1 MKPRDKSFDI
11 LKAIAI
17 FLVIWQHCISC
28 LGYGMEMLDTFVGR
42 AICLINMPLFMFIVG
57 YFSKSSIMA
66 SFKDMLMK
74 KWHTLIVPMLIFCL
88 ASAAIDAAAI
98 PMAYID
104 LIGVGG

>member
-1 MKPRDKSFDI
+1 MAALHIIPRIRNGD
-11 LKAIAI
+11 
-17 FLVIWQHCISC
+17 V
-28 LGYGMEMLDTFVGR
+28 GYFCRR

-104 LIGVGG
+104 LIGAGVNY